1 MKVRLTTE
9 EIMKIGYFE
18 KLSGATVI
26 DCICDDDRIVFVVK
40 EGDIGAA
47 IGKGGENVKT
57 AMEKFGKKIDIIE
70 YSSDLKKFIKNIFAP
85 IELEDV
91 WFKKINGELIAYVR
105 INPKFRRAVIGNRG
119 RNIER
124 AVQIARRHTD
134 VKNIRV
140 IVGNRR
146 RPFRK
151 RFGGKKVLR
160 DTSKESVEMQAQ
172 ATKTEETN
180 TEQQQTETTNTTTEE
195 NQ

>member
-1 MKVRLTTE
+1 MKVRLTTD
-9 EIMKIGYFE
+9 EIMKIGFFE

-26 DCICDDDRIVFVVK
+26 DCICEDDRIVFVVK

-70 YSSDLKKFIKNIFAP
+70 YSSDLKKFIRNIFAP
-85 IELEDV
+85 VELEDV
-91 WFKKINGELIAYVR
+91 WFKKINGELIAYIR
-105 INPKFRRAVIGNRG
+105 INPKFRRTVIGNRG

-124 AVQIARRHTD
+124 AVEIAKRHSD

-146 RPFRK
+146 KSFKK
-151 RFGGKKVLR
+151 RFGRKKVLR
-160 DTSKESVEMQAQ
+160 DTSKESTE
-172 ATKTEETN
+172 ATTQTVKIEGNETE
-180 TEQQQTETTNTTTEE
+180 QQTETTNTTEE